1 MDGTHTLLTALGTSP
16 NDAEYGMDDRVYSAK
31 LSTIALFNL
40 LPEAERFNRV
50 VALCTEDALNDSFP
64 VLRDSLPIQC
74 VPKKIPIG
82 VNDEELSEIVHTI
95 LHSIP
100 GDSELTLDL
109 THGLRPIP
117 FLFFTSCLYLQ
128 ALKGV
133 HIRNAWYG
141 KLERGKVGPFVDLS
155 VLFHMVEWFHAVH
168 SFREM
173 RNPKA
178 LVDKIKEVSMSRTE
192 ERDLNK
198 NFSKIVGTITDFT
211 ILFGAGLPLELGRA
225 SASFQSKY
233 SMMKE
238 KFDVS
243 AIPIPLAED
252 LIEEIASATQPFS
265 LSSQRS
271 TGDWKQKMIL
281 TSEEIYRE
289 ARLIEM
295 YFDGGFYNNAIGLM
309 REFIITRS
317 MLSAQQNNSWLNRDR
332 RDIMEKKLGALMNY
346 WIENQDALPEERRVL
361 ASFWNDLTQGC
372 NDLHHH
378 GMNCSNVSV
387 TKRAKKLRVKWSS
400 LKSHLEDNDFWN
412 ADFGGGSGCVLISPL
427 GLSTGL
433 LYSAICK
440 VKPNVL
446 LAVASTKSINFLQE
460 IIELSGTQ
468 AEIISRIMEDPYQ
481 GFNEIPGMISASQA
495 TLLGADEIICNATGG
510 TTAMQYAIMRLSE
523 RASSLG
529 RQVKWMA
536 IVDNRPAE
544 DQRKNPYV
552 VGEMIDLERSK
563 WT

>member
-1 MDGTHTLLTALGTSP
+1 
-16 NDAEYGMDDRVYSAK
+16 
-31 LSTIALFNL
+31 
-40 LPEAERFNRV
+40 
-50 VALCTEDALNDSFP
+50 
-64 VLRDSLPIQC
+64 
-74 VPKKIPIG
+74 
-82 VNDEELSEIVHTI
+82 
-95 LHSIP
+95 
-100 GDSELTLDL
+100 
-109 THGLRPIP
+109 
-117 FLFFTSCLYLQ
+117 
-128 ALKGV
+128 
-133 HIRNAWYG
+133 
-141 KLERGKVGPFVDLS
+141 
-155 VLFHMVEWFHAVH
+155 
-168 SFREM
+168 
-173 RNPKA
+173 
-178 LVDKIKEVSMSRTE
+178 
-192 ERDLNK
+192 
-198 NFSKIVGTITDFT
+198 
-211 ILFGAGLPLELGRA
+211 
-225 SASFQSKY
+225 
-233 SMMKE
+233 MMKE

-361 ASFWNDLTQGC
+361 ASFWNDLTQGR